1 MSRLRKFFFF
11 GLLVAMVGVL
21 ASFLDFVHDAEENS
35 GLGLLFHLRGV
46 KPPPPEVV
54 IVSIDRESSEHLPQS
69 DNPDRSDS
77 PDRWNRSVHAR
88 LIDKLAKEGAS
99 VIVFDVYFVDP
110 RSNQEDQ
117 LLAESIRKARNVV
130 LAERLKDK
138 EILSVNDASVSM
150 EAHRVVRSF
159 KPIDSLAA
167 PAFATAPFVLPKV
180 PVKVNQYWSF
190 QTAAGD
196 SPTFPI
202 VAYQLYA
209 LSAYPEFIRLL
220 ELVNPTAVRGLPK
233 DFAVARTASSATRVI
248 RDIRSVFESDASLA
262 IRMNSELDR
271 SGLASREPRKYALLK
286 SLINMYSGAD
296 HRYLNYYG
304 PPRTLSTIPF
314 YQVLRSDDISP
325 QEKPIDY
332 KGKAVFVGLSE
343 IALTENLRD
352 SFYTTFSRADGV
364 FLSGTEIAAT
374 AFSNLLQNVPVT
386 PVSPQISLSVVF
398 FWGFLAAAI
407 AAFASTAT
415 GAVGVV
421 AVSVVYLT
429 AAVYFFRGDGT
440 WYPIT
445 IPLFVQA
452 PLAFFGAVLW
462 KFFETNKERQNIRKA
477 LSYYV
482 PDEVVDHLAQN
493 IADIRRDG
501 QTLYGACMFTDCA
514 GYTTVSEK
522 MAAHELNDFMHKYF
536 TVIFDPIKRNDGLV
550 VDLKG
555 DAVVAVW
562 RGANSDE
569 QARRRACHAALGV
582 AKAVS
587 RFNETLEHIKLPTRI
602 GVHAGELFLGNI
614 GAAEHYQYGVTG
626 DTVNTASRM
635 DSLNKYLGTEV
646 LVSDEVIHKVEGFL
660 SREAGIFV
668 LKGKAQSIRVHELL
682 CHWAEAG
689 DWQKKACGVF
699 AEGLC
704 AFRCGSWSEARKLFQ
719 TSAELF
725 RGDGLS
731 RFYLALCDR
740 YEKQPPGE
748 GWKGVVELEEK

>member
-1 MSRLRKFFFF
+1 
-11 GLLVAMVGVL
+11 MVGVL
-21 ASFLDFVHDAEENS
+21 ASFFDFVHDAEENS

-46 KPPPPEVV
+46 KPASPDVV

-69 DNPDRSDS
+69 ENPDRSDN

-88 LIDKLAKEGAS
+88 LIEKLAREGAS
-99 VIVFDVYFVDP
+99 VVTFDVYFVDP

-117 LLAESIRKARNVV
+117 LFAESIRKAGNVV
-130 LAERLKDK
+130 LAERLRAK
-138 EILSVNDASVSM
+138 EIPSAKDAGVSM
-150 EAHRVVRSF
+150 EAHRVVESF
-159 KPIDSLAA
+159 KPIDSLARA
-167 PAFATAPFVLPKV
+167 AFATAPFVLPKL
-180 PVKVNQYWSF
+180 PVKVNQYWLF

-209 LSAYPEFIRLL
+209 LPAYAEFIRLL
-220 ELVNPTAVRGLPK
+220 ELANPTAARGLPR
-233 DFAVARTASSATRVI
+233 DLAVPRTASSATRVI
-248 RDIRSVFESDASLA
+248 RDIRAVFESDSLLA
-262 IRMNSELDR
+262 TRMIGELER
-271 SGLASREPRKYALLK
+271 SGLASREPKKYALLK

-304 PPRTLSTIPF
+304 PPRTLNTIPL
-314 YQVLRSDDISP
+314 YQVLRSDDKPSS
-325 QEKPIDY
+325 EKPVDY
-332 KGKAVFVGLSE
+332 KGKAIFVGLSE
-343 IALTENLRD
+343 IALTEKRD
-352 SFYTTFSRADGV
+352 SFYTAFSRADGV

-398 FWGFLAAAI
+398 CWGLLVAAI
-407 AAFASTAT
+407 AWLTSTAVA
-415 GAVGVV
+415 AVGVV
-421 AVSVVYLT
+421 AASTVYLT
-429 AAVYFFRGDGT
+429 AALYQFRGDGT
-440 WYPIT
+440 WYPI
-445 IPLFVQA
+445 IVPLFVQA

-482 PDEVVDHLAQN
+482 PDEVVDHLAKN

-536 TVIFDPIKRNDGLV
+536 TVIFEPIKRNDGLV

-569 QARRRACHAALGV
+569 QMRRRACHAALGV

-587 RFNETLEHIKLPTRI
+587 RFNETLEDIKLPTRI
-602 GVHAGELFLGNI
+602 AVHAGELFLGNI

-682 CHWAEAG
+682 CHSAEAE

-740 YEKQPPGE
+740 YERQPPRE